1 MLVVHQLNIKIQK
14 LVGMSPMKKYINIVG
29 ALGLIVL
36 IMAMPLF
43 YGAIFLGSFIWD
55 PTPHINPGTGHVDHN
70 ANKIW
75 EGMSKDEYQ
84 RIKQA
89 EEEKKSN
96 YVDTN
101 KFDALNTLMAH
112 QLQLG
117 KITM

>member
-1 MLVVHQLNIKIQK
+1 
-14 LVGMSPMKKYINIVG
+14 MKKYINIVP

-43 YGAIFLGSFIWD
+43 YGAIFFGSFFLD
-55 PTPHINPGTGHVDHN
+55 TTPHTNPQPGHEDHN
-70 ANKIW
+70 ATKIW

-96 YVDTN
+96 YVDYKDEPTFDPNEPSNFNLFEVEN
-101 KFDALNTLMAH
+101 KNDEYEKYLPN
-112 QLQLG
+112 
-117 KITM
+117 